1 MDNRLEASK
10 TRISRWSYEAAAVIQ
25 AGYDKVLSKL
35 NNGLQLSS
43 TYYAPAK
50 LYIKHLQT
58 SHFILIAP
66 LLCDDHPC
74 VTDGAMEASHRLASG
89 RRRTKPIHPDFSTL
103 LTDEGSGW
111 GQGLGAR
118 SWSGGGPTRTA
129 VSGINS
135 EPKPVS
141 RAPPAIGLR
150 FWDRVE
156 AQEEDSSMSPLL
168 IWWASP

>member
-1 MDNRLEASK
+1 MEASK

-103 LTDEGSGW
+103 LTDGDKGW
-111 GQGLGAR
+111 EPGAGQEV
-118 SWSGGGPTRTA
+118 GPPGQPS
-129 VSGINS
+129 V
-135 EPKPVS
+135 
-141 RAPPAIGLR
+141 
-150 FWDRVE
+150 
-156 AQEEDSSMSPLL
+156 
-168 IWWASP
+168 ASTVNPNQ